1 MAESVAPESRAYR
14 HRKCGTETVVSG
26 QPFETV
32 SNPMSSMQQ
41 TFCSECNAMFG
52 ITEYEWSDT
61 GETIAEYY
69 ARHSKTATST
79 QRFLTSKRF
88 MVLVIA
94 MIAMPAAIGAYLLL
108 ADNIVLARVFG
119 VIGGLI
125 VGAFIGMM
133 IFVEL
138 FDKPISRKVCG
149 VSDTRMLR

>member
-1 MAESVAPESRAYR
+1 MAESVAPESRSYR

-88 MVLVIA
+88 MILVIA

-108 ADNIVLARVFG
+108 ADNIVLARVFA

-149 VSDTRMLR
+149 VSDTRMLK